1 MPYINC
7 LIAALLVSKRLTLKQ
22 ISGYMY
28 SYLVK
33 HIKEE
38 MTMAEDE
45 IQF

>member
-1 MPYINC
+1 M
-7 LIAALLVSKRLTLKQ
+7 AALLVCYRLTLKQ
-22 ISGYMY
+22 ISGFMY

-38 MTMAEDE
+38 MAVTKDE